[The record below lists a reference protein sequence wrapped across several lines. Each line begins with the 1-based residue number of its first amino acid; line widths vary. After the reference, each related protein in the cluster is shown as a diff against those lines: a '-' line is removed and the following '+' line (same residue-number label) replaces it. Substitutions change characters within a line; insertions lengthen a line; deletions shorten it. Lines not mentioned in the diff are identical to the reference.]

1 MIFVDKLFGTI
12 PAQFIW
18 FVALTGLMQWV
29 YRYHKFGNHIHF
41 VGDNKD
47 SAQMMGINVDRVKII
62 AFVQLGFFSALAGIF
77 TMYEMLYFWP
87 TQGSGLMLTTLAAVF
102 VGGTSVFGGR
112 GTVYGTFIGV
122 LIIGSLESGIVA
134 LGLSGFYVQ
143 FINGLMITIAVTIYA
158 LIQKEKHKMKKAL
171 WLDSINKEK
180 ILNYKRLKGG
190 VSSEVYKVTTN
201 TKTYC
206 VKRSL
211 KKLMVKKNG

>member
-158 LIQKEKHKMKKAL
+158 LIQK
-171 WLDSINKEK
+171 
-180 ILNYKRLKGG
+180 R
-190 VSSEVYKVTTN
+190 
-201 TKTYC
+201 KT
-206 VKRSL
+206 
-211 KKLMVKKNG
+211 